1 MKIWSMQAGGVAY
14 IPSVGQPVAQSTSTS
29 SAKTE
34 TNKLQTELV
43 SLIKEKGL
51 PNDVDKFLSQIN
63 NVLGMSLDG
72 EFSTSTLISAASLAN
87 RVNHYAELHK
97 TAQKRLDDED
107 AGSEVAM
114 TANGELYVLS
124 KKGLE
129 TVSANEFS
137 QHRDKYQALSN
148 NDLLTLRQENES
160 LAFNGSIL
168 NNLAK
173 TTSLKSVS
181 DYVVKLINDFG
192 EYKNKSESSPYSN
205 IQMNKIS
212 DGLRQMIGDGP
223 DGYYKLNQSTSKS
236 DQGYS
241 NEDSFQAAVDY
252 LYNALPKEMK
262 SVLKAHT
269 AVEGRDPSKKED
281 VQFLL
286 MQAVSQH
293 TDHSIETSFKPDYEG
308 VMVSGGSGKG
318 TGSSKT
324 EEVSYAESF
333 QYGRDIPVSNFLIT
347 QNTLSADGRSALSVP
362 GQTYTLLDTK
372 GETLPQSNLKV
383 ALDKFAGTPSLDRSN
398 VYFGDIKVTEKDFNK
413 VVLSGDGQVHR
424 VLLPY
429 DKIAAATSG
438 EIKPDLAAL
447 DKYNQLKKWI
457 AENPGIAPNLVISKA
472 REMGLDLETDGRE
485 GFKLSEASCKVFA
498 AIGGMVSSDDTGLN
512 FKPGSSKFMSEAD
525 QLADIYNHYTN
536 YTGETTTKSSK
547 IPGGANH
554 PTGWLP
560 GQHGRLPWNANE
572 HIYQGQIF
580 IPIREGADSSVHL
593 GKTIVDQ
600 STYYNLGARFASQQ
614 KYNNIQAHF

>member
-14 IPSVGQPVAQSTSTS
+14 IPSIGQSAAQSVDTDST
-29 SAKTE
+29 KKE
-34 TNKLQTELV
+34 TNKLQTELI

-51 PNDVDKFLSQIN
+51 PNDVDKFLTQIN
-63 NVLGMSLDG
+63 NVLDMSLDG
-72 EFSTSTLISAASLAN
+72 EFSTSTLIGAASLAN

-114 TANGELYVLS
+114 TTGGDLYVLS
-124 KKGLE
+124 EKGLD
-129 TVSANEFS
+129 TISATEYSN
-137 QHRDKYQALSN
+137 HRDKYRALTN

-173 TTSLKSVS
+173 TTGLKSVS
-181 DYVVKLINDFG
+181 EYVVKLINDFG
-192 EYKNKSESSPYSN
+192 EYKSKNESSPYSN

-212 DGLRQMIGDGP
+212 EGLRQMIGDGP
-223 DGYYKLNQSTSKS
+223 DGYYKLNQTTSKS

-241 NEDSFQAAVDY
+241 NEESFKAAVDY
-252 LYNALPKEMK
+252 LYNALPSEMK

-293 TDHSIETSFKPDYEG
+293 TDHAIETSFKPDYEG
-308 VMVSGGSGKG
+308 TTVSGGSGKG

-347 QNTLSADGRSALSVP
+347 QNTLSTDGRSALSVP
-362 GQTYTLLDTK
+362 GQTFTLLDNEGK
-372 GETLPQSNLKV
+372 TLPQSNLKV

-398 VYFGDIKVTEKDFNK
+398 VYFGDLKISEKDFNK
-413 VVLSGDGQVHR
+413 VVLSGDGQIHR
-424 VLLPY
+424 VVLPY
-429 DKIAAATSG
+429 DRIAASYG
-438 EIKPDLAAL
+438 EIKPDLSAL
-447 DKYNQLKKWI
+447 DKYNQLKKWMS
-457 AENPGIAPNLVISKA
+457 ENPGIAPNMVLSKA
-472 REMGLDLETDGRE
+472 REMGLDLESDGRG
-485 GFKLSEASCKVFA
+485 GFKLSAASCKVFA

-536 YTGETTTKSSK
+536 YTGDTTSKSNK

-572 HIYQGQIF
+572 HIYRGQIF

-593 GKTIVDQ
+593 GKPIVDQ